1 MSQRGA
7 SHDKYATAICPK
19 VDHTASATLI
29 FPVTRQSLSGVN
41 MRNRLRGILA
51 PAAFFLFLISL
62 FLPMASAQSD
72 PPLLLRFPTVSK
84 TQIVFNYG
92 GNLWI
97 VSREGGAARRLTSGV
112 GVETLPSFSPDGTLI
127 AFTGEYDGNRDVYV
141 VAATGGVPRRLT
153 FHPADEFVLGWTPD
167 GKKILFSSWGSSFRH
182 FEEQLYTVPVEGGFP
197 TKLPIP
203 IGEESSFSPDGTHL
217 AYVPHLQWQAAWK
230 RYHGGQTTPIWIA
243 DLKDS
248 SMIKVPRENS
258 SDHYPMW
265 VGDTVYFLS
274 DRNGP
279 VSLFAYDTKSKQVS
293 EALHSDGLD
302 FKTASAGPGVIVIEQ
317 FGAIKLY
324 DLNTRQAKNIPI
336 RVSGDIAAVRPH
348 FAKVEAKRIQNFGI
362 SPNGVRAVFEA
373 WGEIFTVPTDK
384 GDIRNLTRSPAVAD
398 RDPAWS
404 PDGKSIAYFSD
415 ESGEYELCI
424 GAQNGFGEVR
434 HINLGNPPSFFYAPV
449 WSPDSKKIAYSDK
462 RMNLWYIDLD
472 NPQPKVIDSDY
483 YGGFSQTQFGQNWSP
498 DNKWIAY
505 TRQLPSGLHAV
516 FVYSLEQGKAFQ
528 ITDGMSDA
536 LYPAFDKNGKYL
548 YFTASTD
555 VALSTASLD
564 MSSDEHRVSRS
575 AYVAV
580 LSKDLPSPL
589 APESDEEKPGATDKD
604 KSSDKDKDKDKDKEK
619 DKSKSKAGDKAA
631 KDATGKDDKDKDKEK
646 KEPVVVK
653 IDIEGISQ
661 RILSLPIPAKNYSS
675 MLAGKSG
682 ILFLGEGP
690 MVATEGDMPQTIQKF
705 DLSKRKVDKWI
716 EDVNDFTISFDGGK
730 ILYRKGETWVTAS
743 ADDAPGPGGPP
754 KPGFGPLRFD
764 GWEVYVEPR
773 AMWKQIYNETW
784 RIERDF
790 FYDPHY
796 HGLDLAK
803 VKKKYEPYLDGVASR
818 EELTYLFQECLGE
831 ITVGHMFVGGGEA
844 PEPKKIKGGL
854 LGADYTLENG
864 RYRIAK
870 LYDGENWNP
879 GLQAPLT
886 QPGVNAKAGDYILA
900 VNGRDLHS
908 QDNIYSFFEETA
920 GKQVLLKI
928 GANADGKDSRD
939 VTVVPVESEEG
950 LRHLAWIEGNR
961 RAVDKATGGRVAYV
975 YVPNTAGGG
984 YTSFNRYFFS
994 QVGKEG
1000 VIIDE
1005 RFNEGGQLADY
1016 IINYL
1021 QRPILSKVVSREGH
1035 DWSSPSEAIYG
1046 PKVMIINEMSGSGG
1060 DALPWYFRKTG
1071 LGQLVGKRT
1080 WGGLVGIGGYPELL
1094 DGGRVTAPRAAIYG
1108 LKGEWEVENV
1118 GVPPDIEVDLDPA
1131 AYRNGHDAQLDKA
1144 IEVVMQQLKE
1154 HPLPKYERPAY
1165 PNYHEK
1171 DGLGVK

>member
-1 MSQRGA
+1 M
-7 SHDKYATAICPK
+7 
-19 VDHTASATLI
+19 
-29 FPVTRQSLSGVN
+29 RQV
-41 MRNRLRGILA
+41 LRGILA
-51 PAAFFLFLISL
+51 LVVVFLSPASL
-62 FLPMASAQSD
+62 LVSTASAQND

-92 GNLWI
+92 GDLWI
-97 VSREGGAARRLTSGV
+97 VGREGGDARRLTSGV
-112 GVETLPSFSPDGTLI
+112 GVEILPSFSPDGTMI

-141 VAATGGVPRRLT
+141 VAASGGVPRRLT
-153 FHPADEFVLGWTPD
+153 FHPAEEDVLGWTPD
-167 GKKILFSSWGSSFRH
+167 GKNILFASWGSSFRH
-182 FEEQLYTVPVEGGFP
+182 FEDQLYTVPVEGGFP

-217 AYVPHLQWQAAWK
+217 AYVPHIQWEAAWK
-230 RYHGGQTTPIWIA
+230 RYHGGQTTPVWIA
-243 DLKDS
+243 NLKDS
-248 SMIKVPRENS
+248 SVVKVPRENS
-258 SDHYPMW
+258 NDHYPMW

-302 FKTASAGPGVIVIEQ
+302 FKTASAGPDAIVIEQ

-324 DLNTRQAKNIPI
+324 DLNTRQAKN
-336 RVSGDIAAVRPH
+336 VSIHVRGDLEAVRPH
-348 FAKVEAKRIQNFGI
+348 FAKVEPKRIQNFGI
-362 SPNGVRAVFEA
+362 SPTGARAVFEA

-384 GDIRNLTRSPAVAD
+384 GDIRNLTRTPAVAD

-415 ESGEYELCI
+415 ERGEYELCVL
-424 GAQNGFGEVR
+424 GQNGIGEVR
-434 HINLGNPPSFFYAPV
+434 HIGLGNPPSFFYTPT
-449 WSPDSKKIAYSDK
+449 WSPDSKKISYSDK
-462 RMNLWYIDLD
+462 RLNLWYVDLD
-472 NPQPKVIDSDY
+472 NPQPKLVDTDY
-483 YGGFSQTQFGQNWSP
+483 FGGFGATQLNQTWAP

-516 FVYSLEQGKAFQ
+516 FVYSLDQGKSFQ

-536 LYPAFDKNGKYL
+536 LYPAFDKNGKWL

-555 VALSTASLD
+555 VALSTAGLD
-564 MSSDEHRVSRS
+564 MSSEEHRVSRS

-589 APESDEEKPGATDKD
+589 VPESDEEKIGGDKD
-604 KSSDKDKDKDKDKEK
+604 KSAEKEKDKEK
-619 DKSKSKAGDKAA
+619 EKDNKDKSKGKAA
-631 KDATGKDDKDKDKEK
+631 DKDAHKDGKDDSEKDKDKEK
-646 KEPVVVK
+646 KEEPVVVK
-653 IDIEGISQ
+653 IDIEGIGQ
-661 RILSLPIPAKNYSS
+661 RILALPIPAKNYVNL
-675 MLAGKSG
+675 LAGKTG
-682 ILFLGEGP
+682 ILFLSEGP
-690 MVATEGDMPQTIQKF
+690 MVVTEADQENLPQTIQKF

-716 EDVNDFTISFDGGK
+716 DEVNDYTVSFNGEK
-730 ILYRKGETWVTAS
+730 ILYRKGEAWTTAS
-743 ADDAPGPGGPP
+743 ADDAPSAGGPP
-754 KPGFGPLRFD
+754 KPGLGPLKLE

-796 HGLDLAK
+796 HGLDLDKA
-803 VKKKYEPYLDGVASR
+803 KKKYEPYLEGIASR
-818 EELTYLFQECLGE
+818 GELTYLFEECLGE
-831 ITVGHMFVGGGEA
+831 MTVGHMFVGGGET
-844 PEPKKIKGGL
+844 PEPKKLKGGL
-854 LGADYTLENG
+854 LGADYSLENG
-864 RYRIAK
+864 RYRLAK
-870 LYDGENWNP
+870 VYDGENWNP

-908 QDNIYSFFEETA
+908 QDNIYHFFVETA
-920 GKQVLLKI
+920 GKQVVLKI
-928 GANADGKDSRD
+928 GANADGKDARE
-939 VTVVPVESEEG
+939 VTVVPVESEEN

-961 RAVDKATGGRVAYV
+961 RTVDQATGGRVAYV
-975 YVPNTAGGG
+975 YVPNTAGAG

-994 QVGKEG
+994 QVGKEA

-1021 QRPILSKVVSREGH
+1021 QRPIMSKVVTREGH

-1060 DALPWYFRKTG
+1060 DALPWYFRKAG
-1071 LGQLVGKRT
+1071 LGPLIGKKT
-1080 WGGLVGIGGYPELL
+1080 WGGLVGIGGYPQLL
-1094 DGGRVTAPRAAIYG
+1094 DGGFVTAPRAALYG
-1108 LKGEWEVENV
+1108 LKGEWEVENR
-1118 GVPPDIEVDLDPA
+1118 GVAPDYEVDLDPA

-1154 HPLPKYERPAY
+1154 HPLPEFKRPAY

>member
-1 MSQRGA
+1 MQKLLRR
-7 SHDKYATAICPK
+7 
-19 VDHTASATLI
+19 I
-29 FPVTRQSLSGVN
+29 FA
-41 MRNRLRGILA
+41 LA
-51 PAAFFLFLISL
+51 GFFLSLVSL
-62 FLPMASAQSD
+62 FLLTASAQSD

-97 VSREGGAARRLTSGV
+97 GNREGGDARRLTSGV
-112 GVETLPSFSPDGTLI
+112 GSETVPSFSPDGTRI

-141 VAATGGVPRRLT
+141 VAASGGVPRRLT
-153 FHPADEFVLGWTPD
+153 FHPADEMVLGWTPD
-167 GKKILFSSWGSSFRH
+167 GKNILFSSWGSSFRH

-203 IGEESSFSPDGTHL
+203 IGTEAKFSPDGTHL
-217 AYVPHLQWQAAWK
+217 VYVPHLQWQGAWK

-248 SMIKVPRENS
+248 SVVKVPRDNS
-258 SDHYPMW
+258 NDRDPMW
-265 VGDTVYFLS
+265 VGDTIYFLS

-279 VSLFAYDTKSKQVS
+279 VSLFAYDTKSKEVS
-293 EALHSDGLD
+293 EVLHSDGLD
-302 FKTASAGPGVIVIEQ
+302 FKTASAGPDAIVIEQ

-324 DLNTRQAKNIPI
+324 DLNTHQAKNIPI
-336 RVSGDIAAVRPH
+336 HVSGDVDAVRPH
-348 FAKVEAKRIQNFGI
+348 FAKVEAKSIQNFGI
-362 SPNGVRAVFEA
+362 SPTGARAVFEA

-415 ESGEYELCI
+415 DSGEYELCI
-424 GAQNGFGEVR
+424 RGQNGLGEVR
-434 HINLGNPPSFFYAPV
+434 HINLGTPPSFFYTPA
-449 WSPDSKKIAYSDK
+449 WSPDGKKIAYSDK
-462 RMNLWYIDLD
+462 RMNLWYVDLD
-472 NPQPKVIDSDY
+472 KPQPKLIDTDY
-483 YGGFSQTQFGQNWSP
+483 FGGFSATQFSQTWAADS
-498 DNKWIAY
+498 KWIAY
-505 TRQLPSGLHAV
+505 TRQLPSGLHGV
-516 FVYSLEQGKAFQ
+516 FVYSLEQAKAFQ

-555 VALSTASLD
+555 TALSTAGLD

-589 APESDEEKPGATDKD
+589 APESDEEKIGADKEKDKNKDKD
-604 KSSDKDKDKDKDKEK
+604 KAGENAAADKDAHKDSKDDKDKDKDKEK
-619 DKSKSKAGDKAA
+619 
-631 KDATGKDDKDKDKEK
+631 KE
-646 KEPVVVK
+646 EPVVVK

-661 RILSLPIPAKNYSS
+661 RILALPIPAKNYIN
-675 MLAGKSG
+675 MLSGKSG
-682 ILFLGEGP
+682 ILFLEEAANALSEEDQRNLTG
-690 MVATEGDMPQTIQKF
+690 TIQKF

-716 EDVNDFTISFDGGK
+716 EEVNDYAVSFDGGK
-730 ILYRKGETWVTAS
+730 LLYRKGEAWVTAS
-743 ADDAPGPGGPP
+743 TEDAPSAGGPP
-754 KPGFGPLRFD
+754 KPGLGALKLD

-796 HGLDLAK
+796 HGLDLDK
-803 VKKKYEPYLDGVASR
+803 VKKKYEPYLEGIASR
-818 EELTYLFQECLGE
+818 QELTYLFQECLGE
-831 ITVGHMFVGGGEA
+831 MTVGHMFVGGGEA
-844 PEPKKIKGGL
+844 PEPKKVKGGL
-854 LGADYTLENG
+854 LGADYSLENG

-870 LYDGENWNP
+870 VYDGENWNP

-920 GKQVLLKI
+920 GKQVVLKI
-928 GANADGKDSRD
+928 GANADGKDARE
-939 VTVVPVESEEG
+939 VTVVPVESEEN

-961 RAVDKATGGRVAYV
+961 RTVDQATGGRVAYV
-975 YVPNTAGGG
+975 YLPNTGGGG

-994 QVGKEG
+994 QVGKEA
-1000 VIIDE
+1000 VIVDE

-1016 IINYL
+1016 IIDYL
-1021 QRPILSKVVSREGH
+1021 RRPITSKVVTREGH

-1060 DALPWYFRKTG
+1060 DALPWYFRKAG
-1071 LGQLVGKRT
+1071 LGPLVGKRT
-1080 WGGLVGIGGYPELL
+1080 WGGLVGIGGYPLLL
-1094 DGGRVTAPRAAIYG
+1094 DGGYVTAPRAAIYG
-1108 LKGEWEVENV
+1108 LKGEWEVENH
-1118 GVPPDIEVDLDPA
+1118 GVAPDFEVDLDPA
-1131 AYRNGHDAQLDKA
+1131 AYRQGHDAQLDKA
-1144 IEVVMQQLKE
+1144 IEIVMQQLKE
-1154 HPLPKYERPAY
+1154 HPLPQYPRPAY
-1165 PNYHEK
+1165 PNYHEN
-1171 DGLGVK
+1171 DGLGAK

>member
-1 MSQRGA
+1 MQKLVRGRFA
-7 SHDKYATAICPK
+7 
-19 VDHTASATLI
+19 
-29 FPVTRQSLSGVN
+29 LS
-41 MRNRLRGILA
+41 
-51 PAAFFLFLISL
+51 AFFLSLISL
-62 FLPMASAQSD
+62 FLLTASAQSD
-72 PPLLLRFPTVSK
+72 SPLLLRFPTVSK

-97 VSREGGAARRLTSGV
+97 VGREGGDARRLTSGV
-112 GVETLPSFSPDGTLI
+112 GSETVPSFSPDGMML

-141 VAATGGVPRRLT
+141 VAASGGVPRRLT
-153 FHPADEFVLGWTPD
+153 FHPADEMVLGWTPD
-167 GKKILFSSWGSSFRH
+167 GKNILFSSWGSSFRH
-182 FEEQLYTVPVEGGFP
+182 FEDQLYTVPVEGGFP

-203 IGEESSFSPDGTHL
+203 IGDEAKFSPDGTHL
-217 AYVPHLQWQAAWK
+217 AYLPHLQWQGAWK

-248 SMIKVPRENS
+248 SVVKVPRDNS
-258 SDHYPMW
+258 NDRDPMW
-265 VGDTVYFLS
+265 VGDTIYFLS

-279 VSLFAYDTKSKQVS
+279 VSLFAYDTKSKEVS
-293 EALHSDGLD
+293 EVLHSDGLD
-302 FKTASAGPGVIVIEQ
+302 FKTASAGPDAIVVEQ

-324 DLNTRQAKNIPI
+324 DLNTHQAKNIPI
-336 RVSGDIAAVRPH
+336 HVSGDVDAVRPH
-348 FAKVEAKRIQNFGI
+348 FAKVEAKSIQNFGI
-362 SPNGVRAVFEA
+362 SPTGARAVFEA

-415 ESGEYELCI
+415 EAGEYELCI
-424 GAQNGFGEVR
+424 RAQNGLGEVR
-434 HINLGNPPSFFYAPV
+434 HINLGTPPSFFYTPV

-462 RMNLWYIDLD
+462 RMNLWYVDLD
-472 NPQPKVIDSDY
+472 KPQPKLIDSDY
-483 YGGFSQTQFGQNWSP
+483 FGGFAATQFSQTWAP

-516 FVYSLEQGKAFQ
+516 FVYSLEQAKAFQ

-536 LYPAFDKNGKYL
+536 LYPTFDKNGKYL

-555 VALSTASLD
+555 TALSTAGLD

-589 APESDEEKPGATDKD
+589 APESDEEKLGADKD
-604 KSSDKDKDKDKDKEK
+604 KEKEKEKEKEKDKNKDKDKDKP
-619 DKSKSKAGDKAA
+619 GDKDASD
-631 KDATGKDDKDKDKEK
+631 KDAHKDGKDDKDKKE
-646 KEPVVVK
+646 EPVVVK
-653 IDIEGISQ
+653 VDIEGISQ
-661 RILSLPIPAKNYSS
+661 RILALPIPAKNYIN
-675 MLAGKSG
+675 MLSGKSG
-682 ILFLGEGP
+682 ILFLQE
-690 MVATEGDMPQTIQKF
+690 VASALSEDDQRNLTATIQKF

-716 EDVNDFTISFDGGK
+716 EEVNDYAVSFDGGK
-730 ILYRKGETWVTAS
+730 ILYRKGEAWATAS
-743 ADDAPGPGGPP
+743 ADDAPSAGGPP
-754 KPGFGPLRFD
+754 KPGLGPLKLE

-803 VKKKYEPYLDGVASR
+803 VKKKYEPYLEGIASR
-818 EELTYLFQECLGE
+818 QELTYLFQECLGE
-831 ITVGHMFVGGGEA
+831 MTVGHMFVGGGET
-844 PEPKKIKGGL
+844 PEPKKVKGGL
-854 LGADYTLENG
+854 LGADYSLENG

-870 LYDGENWNP
+870 VYDGENWNP

-900 VNGRDLHS
+900 VNGRDLNS
-908 QDNIYSFFEETA
+908 RDNIYSFFEETA
-920 GKQVLLKI
+920 GKQVVLKI
-928 GANADGKDSRD
+928 GANADGKDARE
-939 VTVVPVESEEG
+939 VTVVPVESEEN

-961 RAVDKATGGRVAYV
+961 RAVDQATGGRVAYV

-994 QVGKEG
+994 QVGKEA
-1000 VIIDE
+1000 VIVDE

-1016 IINYL
+1016 IIDYL
-1021 QRPILSKVVSREGH
+1021 RRPVTSKVVTREGH
-1035 DWSSPSEAIYG
+1035 DWSSPTEAIYG

-1060 DALPWYFRKTG
+1060 DALPWYFRKAG
-1071 LGQLVGKRT
+1071 LGPLVGKKT
-1080 WGGLVGIGGYPELL
+1080 WGGLVGIGGYPLLL
-1094 DGGRVTAPRAAIYG
+1094 DGGYVTAPRAAIYG
-1108 LKGEWEVENV
+1108 LKGEWEVENH
-1118 GVPPDIEVDLDPA
+1118 GIAPDFEVDLDPA
-1131 AYRNGHDAQLDKA
+1131 AYRQGHDAQLDKA

-1154 HPLPKYERPAY
+1154 HPLPQYPRPPY

-1171 DGLGVK
+1171 DGLGAK

>member
-1 MSQRGA
+1 
-7 SHDKYATAICPK
+7 
-19 VDHTASATLI
+19 
-29 FPVTRQSLSGVN
+29 
-41 MRNRLRGILA
+41 MRNVFRRLLA
-51 PAAFFLFLISL
+51 PACLFCFLISL
-62 FLPMASAQSD
+62 FMPVVSAQSD

-92 GNLWI
+92 EDLWI
-97 VSREGGAARRLTSGV
+97 VSRDGGDARRLTSGV
-112 GVETLPSFSPDGTLI
+112 GVETVPSFSPDGTLI

-141 VAATGGVPRRLT
+141 VPAAGGVPRRLT
-153 FHPADEFVLGWTPD
+153 FHPADEYVLGWTPD
-167 GKKILFSSWGSSFRH
+167 GKNILFNSWGSSFRH
-182 FEEQLYTVPVEGGFP
+182 FEDQLYTVPVEGGFP

-217 AYVPHLQWQAAWK
+217 AYVPHLQWEAAWK

-248 SMIKVPRENS
+248 SIVKVPRDNS
-258 SDHYPMW
+258 NDHDPMW
-265 VGDTVYFLS
+265 VGDTIYFLS

-293 EALHSDGLD
+293 EVLHSDGFD
-302 FKTASAGPGVIVIEQ
+302 FKSASAASDAIVIEQ

-324 DLNTRQAKNIPI
+324 DLNTHQAKNISI
-336 RVSGDIAAVRPH
+336 HVQGDVEAVRPH
-348 FAKVEAKRIQNFGI
+348 FAKVEPKRIQNFAI
-362 SPNGVRAVFEA
+362 SPTGARAVFEA

-384 GDIRNLTRSPAVAD
+384 GDIRNITHSPAVAD

-415 ESGEYELCI
+415 DSGEYELCVR
-424 GAQNGFGEVR
+424 GQNGLGEVR
-434 HINLGNPPSFFYAPV
+434 HINLGNPPSFFYSPT

-462 RMNLWYIDLD
+462 RLNLWYVDLD
-472 NPQPKVIDSDY
+472 NPQPKLIDTDY
-483 YGGFSQTQFGQNWSP
+483 FGGFAQTQFSQNWAP

-555 VALSTASLD
+555 TGLSTAGLD

-580 LSKDLPSPL
+580 LGQYSLSPL
-589 APESDEEKPGATDKD
+589 APESDEEKADAAEKE
-604 KSSDKDKDKDKDKEK
+604 KSGDKDKDKEK
-619 DKSKSKAGDKAA
+619 DKDAEKDKDKAKADEKTASA
-631 KDATGKDDKDKDKEK
+631 KDSHKDNKDDKDKDNKDKDK
-646 KEPVVVK
+646 KEDPVVVK
-653 IDIEGISQ
+653 IDLEGIGQ
-661 RILSLPIPAKNYSS
+661 RILALPIPAKNYSNL
-675 MLAGKSG
+675 LAGKSG
-682 ILFLGEGP
+682 ILFLEEAP
-690 MVATEGDMPQTIQKF
+690 SVATEEEQQNLSQTIQKF

-716 EDVNDFTISFDGGK
+716 DDVNDYTISFDGEK
-730 ILYRKGETWVTAS
+730 ILYRKGEAWATAS
-743 ADDAPGPGGPP
+743 ADEAPAPGGPP
-754 KPGFGPLRFD
+754 KPSLGPLKLD

-796 HGLDLAK
+796 HGLDLDK
-803 VKKKYEPYLDGVASR
+803 VKKKYEPYLDGIASR
-818 EELTYLFQECLGE
+818 GELTYLFEECLGE
-831 ITVGHMFVGGGEA
+831 MTVGHMFVGGGET
-844 PEPKKIKGGL
+844 PEPKKVKGGL
-854 LGADYTLENG
+854 LGADYSLEHG

-870 LYDGENWNP
+870 VYDGENWNP

-886 QPGVNAKAGDYILA
+886 QPGVRVRAGDYILA
-900 VNGRDLHS
+900 VNGRELHS
-908 QDNIYSFFEETA
+908 TDNIYSFFEETA
-920 GKQVLLKI
+920 GKQVVLKI
-928 GANADGKDSRD
+928 SHNSEGKDPRD
-939 VTVVPVESEEG
+939 VTVVPVDSEEG
-950 LRHLAWIEGNR
+950 LRHLAWIESNR
-961 RAVDKATGGRVAYV
+961 RTVDQATGGRVAYV
-975 YVPNTAGGG
+975 YVPNTGGGG

-994 QVGKEG
+994 QVGKEA

-1016 IINYL
+1016 IIDYL
-1021 QRPILSKVVSREGH
+1021 RRPIMSKVVTREGH

-1060 DALPWYFRKTG
+1060 DALPWYFRKAG
-1071 LGQLVGKRT
+1071 LGPLVGKRT

-1094 DGGRVTAPRAAIYG
+1094 DGGHVTAPRAAIYG
-1108 LKGEWEVENV
+1108 LNGEWEVENH
-1118 GVPPDIEVDLDPA
+1118 GVAPDYDVELDPA

-1154 HPLPKYERPAY
+1154 HPLPEFKRPAY

-1171 DGLGVK
+1171 DGLGAK

>member
-1 MSQRGA
+1 
-7 SHDKYATAICPK
+7 
-19 VDHTASATLI
+19 
-29 FPVTRQSLSGVN
+29 
-41 MRNRLRGILA
+41 MRRVLRGIFALVVSSV
-51 PAAFFLFLISL
+51 SL
-62 FLPMASAQSD
+62 VSPFMPTAVAQND

-92 GNLWI
+92 GDLWI
-97 VSREGGAARRLTSGV
+97 VGREGGDARRLTSGV
-112 GVETLPSFSPDGTLI
+112 GVEIVPSFSPDGTMI

-153 FHPADEFVLGWTPD
+153 FHPADEYVLGWTPD
-167 GKKILFSSWGSSFRH
+167 GKNILFSSWGSSFRH
-182 FEEQLYTVPVEGGFP
+182 FEDQLYTVPVEGGFP

-203 IGEESSFSPDGTHL
+203 VGEESSFSPDGTHL
-217 AYVPHLQWQAAWK
+217 AYVPHLQWEAAWK

-248 SMIKVPRENS
+248 SVVKVPRENS
-258 SDHYPMW
+258 NDHYPMW

-302 FKTASAGPGVIVIEQ
+302 FKTASAGPDAIVIDQ

-324 DLNTRQAKNIPI
+324 DLKTHQAKNISI
-336 RVSGDIAAVRPH
+336 HVTGDIAAVRPH
-348 FAKVEAKRIQNFGI
+348 FAKVEPKRIQNFGI
-362 SPNGVRAVFEA
+362 SPTGARAVFEA
-373 WGEIFTVPTDK
+373 WGEVFTVPTDK
-384 GDIRNLTRSPAVAD
+384 GDIRNLTHSPAVAD
-398 RDPAWS
+398 RDPSWS

-415 ESGEYELCI
+415 ERGEYELCI
-424 GAQNGFGEVR
+424 RGQNGLGEVR
-434 HINLGNPPSFFYAPV
+434 HVSLGNPPSFFYSPV

-462 RMNLWYIDLD
+462 RLNLWYVDLD
-472 NPQPKVIDSDY
+472 NPQPKLIDTDY
-483 YGGFSQTQFGQNWSP
+483 FGGFGATQLNQTWAP
-498 DNKWIAY
+498 DNKWLAY

-516 FVYSLEQGKAFQ
+516 FVYSLDQGKAFQ

-548 YFTASTD
+548 YFAASTD
-555 VALSTASLD
+555 TALATAGLD
-564 MSSDEHRVSRS
+564 MSSEEHRVSRS

-589 APESDEEKPGATDKD
+589 VPESDEEKIGGDKD
-604 KSSDKDKDKDKDKEK
+604 KSAEKDKDKDKEKDNKDKSKGKAPDKDAHKDSKDDKDKDKDKDK
-619 DKSKSKAGDKAA
+619 
-631 KDATGKDDKDKDKEK
+631 KE
-646 KEPVVVK
+646 EPVVVK
-653 IDIEGISQ
+653 IDIEGIGQ
-661 RILSLPIPAKNYSS
+661 RILSLPIPAKNYVNL
-675 MLAGKSG
+675 LAGKTG
-682 ILFLGEGP
+682 ILFLSEGP
-690 MVATEGDMPQTIQKF
+690 MVVTEADQENLPQIIQKF

-716 EDVNDFTISFDGGK
+716 DEVNDFTISFNGEK
-730 ILYRKGETWVTAS
+730 LLYRKGEAWTTAS
-743 ADDAPGPGGPP
+743 ADDAPAPGGPP
-754 KPGFGPLRFD
+754 KPGLGPLKLD

-784 RIERDF
+784 RIQRDF

-796 HGLDLAK
+796 HGLDLDK
-803 VKKKYEPYLDGVASR
+803 VKKKYEPYLDGIASR
-818 EELTYLFQECLGE
+818 GELTYLFEECLGE
-831 ITVGHMFVGGGEA
+831 ITVGHMFVGGGET
-844 PEPKKIKGGL
+844 PEPKKLKGGL
-854 LGADYTLENG
+854 LGADYSLENG

-870 LYDGENWNP
+870 VYDGENWNP

-900 VNGRDLHS
+900 VNGRELHS
-908 QDNIYSFFEETA
+908 QDNIYHFFEETA
-920 GKQVLLKI
+920 GKQVVLKI
-928 GANADGKDSRD
+928 GANPDGKDKDKDKDARD
-939 VTVVPVESEEG
+939 VTVVPVESEEN
-950 LRHLAWIEGNR
+950 LRHLAWIENNR
-961 RAVDKATGGRVAYV
+961 RTVDQATVGRVAYI
-975 YVPNTAGGG
+975 YVPNTGGGG

-994 QVGKEG
+994 QVGKEA

-1016 IINYL
+1016 IIDYL
-1021 QRPILSKVVSREGH
+1021 RRPLLSKVVTREGH

-1060 DALPWYFRKTG
+1060 DALPWYFRKAG
-1071 LGQLVGKRT
+1071 LGPLIGKRT
-1080 WGGLVGIGGYPELL
+1080 WGGLVGIGGYPELI

-1118 GVPPDIEVDLDPA
+1118 GVAPDIEVDLDPA

-1154 HPLPKYERPAY
+1154 HPLPQFQRPAY

-1171 DGLGVK
+1171 DGLGAK